1 MNDSNEQPVIK
12 QSIWYKK
19 IPTLLTICNSLC
31 GLTAIL
37 WCLQAY
43 ERAFIKNGLVTQ
55 NPSESFLPLLP
66 TIFASCAWLV
76 IAAMVFDAL
85 DGWTAR
91 KLKATSLH
99 GIQMDSLADMVTF
112 GVTPAVIV
120 AVSTHIHALFGE
132 GNYIAGEF
140 LRYDRLVWAAC
151 GIYLACAA
159 CRLALYNIHAVEEKK
174 DDNFMGIPSPGAAA
188 AVCSIIIMNN
198 SNLDMPEWVATI
210 FLPIYAA
217 VLGILM
223 VSSIPYPHMAK
234 WLISPVKR
242 SRKILI
248 IIAIIALCIF
258 ERIKLGEGP
267 KITAAFLISLYVL
280 SGPIKFFSHKFIGYC
295 ISDEDEHLD
304 SAP

>member
-1 MNDSNEQPVIK
+1 MSDSSEQPVIK
-12 QSIWYKK
+12 QSVWYKK

-43 ERAFIKNGLVTQ
+43 ERAFIKNGLSVA
-55 NPSESFLPLLP
+55 NPPESFLPLLP
-66 TIFASCAWLV
+66 VIFASCAWV
-76 IAAMVFDAL
+76 IIGAMVFDAL

-112 GVTPAVIV
+112 GVAPAVVV
-120 AVSTHIHALFGE
+120 AVSSHIHALFGE
-132 GNYIAGEF
+132 GNYLAGKF
-140 LRYDRLVWAAC
+140 LRYDRLVWVAC

-198 SNLDMPEWVATI
+198 SNIAMPEWVATI
-210 FLPIYAA
+210 FLPIYTAF
-217 VLGILM
+217 LGVLM

-242 SRKILI
+242 GRKILVLG
-248 IIAIIALCIF
+248 AIFAMGIYEYVRL
-258 ERIKLGEGP
+258 EEGP
-267 KITAAFLISLYVL
+267 KITAAFLITLYVL
-280 SGPIKFFSHKFIGYC
+280 SGPIKYFSHKFVGYR
-295 ISDEDEHLD
+295 IPDDDEKL
-304 SAP
+304 